1 MNDKRIKD
9 VTSLPFGS
17 VFTDRMSIAWF
28 RDGQWGAACTRA
40 SDTLTLH
47 PGAHALHYGSA
58 CFEGLKAYRWADG
71 SVHVFRLDR
80 HVERLRKSAELLCLP
95 APDPEQLSAM
105 VCELIDACRA
115 QIPPPPGA
123 LYIRPTLIGT
133 EANIGAAGRPAREAC
148 LYVLLSPVGDY
159 FSGGDRPLRL
169 LVEGRRMRTTPEFG
183 MAKAGANYVLAL
195 RQIVAAKTQFKADQ
209 VLFCP
214 HGDVQETGAANF
226 LLLNDATVW
235 TKPLGAD
242 FLHGV
247 TRDSVLR
254 IAARMGYEVRER
266 DFTVSE
272 LLRWVRRGEA
282 ALSGTAAVLA
292 GVGTLIYRGNERS
305 VAGGGIGPNTRR
317 LRLALNDIQRGTAP
331 DEYGW
336 LTDI

>member
-1 MNDKRIKD
+1 MNDKAD
-9 VTSLPFGS
+9 PTSKPFGT
-17 VFTDRMSIAWF
+17 VFADRISIAWY
-28 RDGQWGAACTRA
+28 RDGQWSEARTQP
-40 SDTLTLH
+40 SDSLTLH

-58 CFEGLKAYRWADG
+58 CFEGLKAYRWADD
-71 SVHVFRLDR
+71 SVHIFRLDR
-80 HVERLRKSAELLCLP
+80 HIERIRKSAELLCLP
-95 APDPEQLSAM
+95 APDPEQLAAM
-105 VCELIDACRA
+105 VCDLVAMCRA
-115 QIPPPPGA
+115 QIPPAPGA

-133 EANIGAAGRPAREAC
+133 EANIGAAGRPASEAC

-169 LVEGRRMRTTPEFG
+169 LVENRHMRTVPEFG

-195 RQIVAAKTQFKADQ
+195 RQIVAAKAQFAADQ

-235 TKPLGAD
+235 TKPLGAE

-247 TRDSVLR
+247 TRDSILR
-254 IAARMGYEVRER
+254 IAAPLGYEVRER

-272 LLRWVRRGEA
+272 LFRWVRRGEA

-292 GVGTLIYRGNERS
+292 GVGTLIHRGKERP
-305 VAGGGIGPNTRR
+305 VAGGGIGPNTLR
-317 LRLALNDIQRGTAP
+317 LRQALIAIQRGTAP
-331 DEYGW
+331 DEFGW
-336 LTDI
+336 LTDL